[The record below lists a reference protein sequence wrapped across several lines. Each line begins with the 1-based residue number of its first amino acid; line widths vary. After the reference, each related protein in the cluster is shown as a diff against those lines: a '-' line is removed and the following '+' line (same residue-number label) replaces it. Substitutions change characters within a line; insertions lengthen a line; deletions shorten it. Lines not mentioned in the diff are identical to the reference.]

1 MGETK
6 RVLRVTNETRGAV
19 LAESCG
25 VARSYWA
32 RLRGLLFRPPLVDG
46 EGLLIAPCNS
56 VHTFMMGF
64 PIDVLFV
71 DKERRVVH
79 LIPSMPPQRASRIV
93 RKARDVIE
101 LPAGIS
107 ARTGTAVGDL
117 LSLE

>member
-6 RVLRVTNETRGAV
+6 RNLRVTNESRGAV

-32 RLRGLLFRPPLVDG
+32 RLRGLLFRPPLAEG

-64 PIDVLFV
+64 PIDVIFV

-79 LIPSMPPQRASRIV
+79 LISSMPPQRASRIV

-101 LPAGIS
+101 LPAGTA
-107 ARTGTAVGDL
+107 ARTGTTVGDVL
-117 LSLE
+117 ALV